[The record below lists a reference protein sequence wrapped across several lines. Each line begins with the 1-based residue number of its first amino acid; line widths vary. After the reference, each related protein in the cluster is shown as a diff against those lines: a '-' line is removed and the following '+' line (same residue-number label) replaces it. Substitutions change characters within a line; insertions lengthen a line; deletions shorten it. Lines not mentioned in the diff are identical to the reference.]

1 MKIAVIT
8 PVKHLKEVLGLLYTK
23 GEVFFYEQES
33 KSKVREGLLVNSID
47 TILCNPNQQT
57 YKIDKELLEGTNVK
71 TINTCST
78 GLNHIDLEFC
88 VNNNIKIYSLTN
100 DYELIEQLPSTAE
113 LAFGILL
120 NLMRNITVANNDVKK
135 NKIWEYIPYI
145 GHQLK
150 DFRVG
155 IVGFGRL
162 GKMMAKYC
170 KAFDAEI
177 FIYDPYKNESN
188 VNTLQE
194 LFDKCD
200 AVSLHVHVTPETKYM
215 VDYNLLKR
223 NVKYLVNTSRGE
235 IVKELD
241 VLQAL
246 KEGNLLG
253 YGTDVLEDEFGKIN
267 NSVFF
272 LEENSYLNTIITPHI
287 GGMTFQGQSK
297 AYKWAINKL

>member
-88 VNNNIKIYSLTN
+88 VNSNIKIYSLTN

>member
-1 MKIAVIT
+1 MKIAVTT
-8 PVKHLKEVLGLLYTK
+8 PVKHLKQILELLYSK
-23 GEVFFYEQES
+23 GEIFFYEQES

-88 VNNNIKIYSLTN
+88 VKKNIKIYSLTN

-113 LAFGILL
+113 LSFGILL

-135 NKIWEYIPYI
+135 NKIWKYIPYI

-150 DFRVG
+150 DFKVG

-188 VNTLQE
+188 VDTLQE

-246 KEGNLLG
+246 KDGNLLG

-272 LEENSYLNTIITPHI
+272 LEENLYLNTIVTPHI
-287 GGMTFQGQSK
+287 GGMTFQGQNK